1 MKNKFFGIFI
11 TILFSV
17 NISFSQ
23 KEHCYCINFFK
34 ETLKNYD
41 NPDTLIIIDNP
52 IAYTLFNK
60 QLLSEIGRNI
70 IYLFKT
76 NGEWHS
82 AYSMITYENEKML
95 WYQTVNRDFDNYNS
109 KKSLESLFDNCFNDI
124 QKLIEEKPRRNSG
137 GFIYIYIRQGKKAFD
152 IMYCPPVTG
161 DIVGLLSTQYKSFY
175 DAYSL
180 GLAHSITMHYPYTK
194 KCINYKSLEKDS
206 IQILIDSGKIMD

>member
-1 MKNKFFGIFI
+1 MKKTLIGII
-11 TILFSV
+11 ILFAV
-17 NISFSQ
+17 LKSFSQ
-23 KEHCYCINFFK
+23 KEHYYCTNFFK

-41 NPDTLIIIDNP
+41 YPDTLIIIDNP

-60 QLLSEIGRNI
+60 QLLSEIGRSI
-70 IYLFKT
+70 VYLFKT

-82 AYSMITYENEKML
+82 AYSMITYEKGKML
-95 WYQTVNRDFDNYNS
+95 WYQTVKRDFDYYNS
-109 KKSLESLFDNCFNDI
+109 KNTLDPLLDNCFNDI
-124 QKLIEEKPRRNSG
+124 QKLIEEKPIRDFGR
-137 GFIYIYIRQGKKAFD
+137 FIYIYVRQGKKVFD
-152 IMYCPPVTG
+152 IKYYTPITG